1 MFRVPRIARLAGVCA
16 LALSALAVGMAP
28 ADAVTSSPA
37 VAATGSFTSDSEGTI
52 TVTYSGFTSALVLL
66 YPELTEC
73 PDPAGSAITP
83 DPLYA
88 IGGINPLGAS
98 PFTIT
103 QGTLAGAGTP
113 IPAGGY
119 VFCLFNVVSPGSAY
133 LIASGGGGIYI
144 PVTSSFVTNS
154 DGTITLTY
162 ENANV
167 DLGQNG
173 YLLLLTGVTVCPAD
187 FNPLESTGFLFGFGQ
202 ISDAVVANTPSGS
215 VIGVGTLALKVPVT
229 SLADIDPKPVT
240 AGVYQ
245 VCLYQTDSTG
255 SVTVRQSA
263 SFDLG
268 AAVVVPDP
276 PATPTFTG

>member
-1 MFRVPRIARLAGVCA
+1 MSRIPGIARLAGVCA

-37 VAATGSFTSDSEGTI
+37 VAATGSFLSESEGTI

-66 YPELTEC
+66 YPELDDC

-98 PFTIT
+98 PFTIG
-103 QGTLAGAGTP
+103 QGTLAGSGTP
-113 IPAGGY
+113 IPGAGY
-119 VFCLFNVVSPGSAY
+119 RFCLFDVVSPGSAY
-133 LIASGGGGIYI
+133 LIATGAGPIYI
-144 PVTSSFVTNS
+144 PITSSFVTNS
-154 DGTITLTY
+154 DGTITFTY
-162 ENANV
+162 ENANPDV
-167 DLGQNG
+167 GQQG
-173 YLLLLTGVTVCPAD
+173 YLFLLSTRTVCPD
-187 FNPLESTGFLFGFGQ
+187 FIDPTTDAGFGFQFGYG
-202 ISDAVVANTPSGS
+202 SGFGEPPAS
-215 VIGVGTLALKVPVT
+215 PAVIGVGTLALVVPPT
-229 SLADIDPKPVT
+229 SMTPVPIT
-240 AGVYQ
+240 AGLYQ

-255 SVTVRQSA
+255 NVTLHQSA